1 MMNKKT
7 VLLLSTAALLAAGCN
22 DGKKDSLE
30 GDDSETKQPD
40 PVTIRVGVPQQWLT
54 DDEFNRYV
62 VEPVKKKYPWIN
74 VVREAYGT
82 GRSLSELVAAGET
95 PDLIAQSNTAGMPDL
110 RNLNLFYPLTEYIA
124 KYKLDL
130 NQFEPEALEALKA
143 ATQMQELAGIPY
155 TRHFYALYYN
165 KDLFDKFGVAYPADG
180 LTWDEVYELAKRL
193 TRVEDGVQ
201 YRGLELAPIERPASQ
216 LSLPYV
222 DMRTKKTLI
231 NSDPWKRVLELGV
244 KVHQIPGN
252 EQITMHGAADSL
264 FTQNKLAM
272 HATINILFEAR
283 FEDVPD
289 LNWDM
294 ASYPVW
300 PGLPGIGMRINEHI
314 MMLASTSKHKEEA
327 FLVAATMAS
336 EEVQMSLSRHARFS
350 ILNNQKIRDSFG
362 LDIPFLKG
370 KNVQAIYKTK
380 PAKSFV
386 PTEYD
391 SLAMSAMNTAL
402 NDVIV
407 NGKDINTVLREAE
420 EKVNKQI
427 EEAEVAKGLK

>member
-1 MMNKKT
+1 
-7 VLLLSTAALLAAGCN
+7 
-22 DGKKDSLE
+22 
-30 GDDSETKQPD
+30 
-40 PVTIRVGVPQQWLT
+40 
-54 DDEFNRYV
+54 
-62 VEPVKKKYPWIN
+62 
-74 VVREAYGT
+74 
-82 GRSLSELVAAGET
+82 
-95 PDLIAQSNTAGMPDL
+95 
-110 RNLNLFYPLTEYIA
+110 
-124 KYKLDL
+124 
-130 NQFEPEALEALKA
+130 
-143 ATQMQELAGIPY
+143 
-155 TRHFYALYYN
+155 
-165 KDLFDKFGVAYPADG
+165 
-180 LTWDEVYELAKRL
+180 
-193 TRVEDGVQ
+193 
-201 YRGLELAPIERPASQ
+201 
-216 LSLPYV
+216 
-222 DMRTKKTLI
+222 
-231 NSDPWKRVLELGV
+231 
-244 KVHQIPGN
+244 
-252 EQITMHGAADSL
+252 MHSAADSL

-283 FEDVPD
+283 FEDFPD

-300 PGLPGIGMRINEHI
+300 PELPGIGMRINEHV

-350 ILNNQKIRDSFG
+350 ILNSQKIRDAFG

-391 SLAMSAMNTAL
+391 SLAMGAMNTAL

-420 EKVNKQI
+420 ENVNKQI
-427 EEAEVAKGLK
+427 EEREVAKGLK